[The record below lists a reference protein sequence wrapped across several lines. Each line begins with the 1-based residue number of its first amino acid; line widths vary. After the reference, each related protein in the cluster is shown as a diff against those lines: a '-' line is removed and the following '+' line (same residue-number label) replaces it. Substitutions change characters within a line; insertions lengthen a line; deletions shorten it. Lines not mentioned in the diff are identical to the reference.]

1 MNWLLESGSF
11 CIFLLLIIVALL
23 SIIVLGGFDG
33 IFSTINLLYN
43 FLFRPTFSP
52 ERNVPEK
59 KEVCSSRITMT
70 EIVLPSHADIRGFV
84 FGGVILEWIDLAAGY
99 SAKKHAVYP
108 CVTRSVDAVH
118 FMHPIKVG
126 DFLTIQASVNRA
138 WNTSMEVGVRVETEN
153 PITGKRKYCC
163 HAYLT
168 FVALS
173 GSSKSVGKLLGARHR
188 NLTAKVPRIIPV
200 TPIEQQRYDYA
211 EIRRQARVTKS
222 KHTDDKGHREQHKL
236 EALRELLREWSEHY
250 NTETKSTA
258 ELPPLLQEP
267 EAYSAESNDP
277 AKVYLIRRSSTLK
290 GLPIQ
295 PDTKFSSESF
305 AEVVETVLP
314 QHANTLQITFGG
326 QIMKWMEHC
335 CLVSASRHSRR
346 FLLLARPTYVGDC
359 ITVRSIVSCTFHSSL
374 EVYVSVEAENLMTGE
389 RFFTNDGFYTMVAVD
404 SQNVPT
410 PVPQAITDYEQ
421 EYEVF
426 KDAEV
431 RRTRRLQQ
439 RRELIQKEMA
449 AHPKEFEKYTRDN
462 ENENEN

>member
-1 MNWLLESGSF
+1 
-11 CIFLLLIIVALL
+11 
-23 SIIVLGGFDG
+23 
-33 IFSTINLLYN
+33 
-43 FLFRPTFSP
+43 
-52 ERNVPEK
+52 
-59 KEVCSSRITMT
+59 MT
-70 EIVLPSHADIRGFV
+70 EIVLPSHADTRGFV

-126 DFLTIQASVNRA
+126 DFLIIEASVNHA

-173 GSSKSVGKLLGARHR
+173 GSSKSVGKLLGRHR

-200 TPIEQQRYDYA
+200 TPIEQQRFDYA

-222 KHTDDKGHREQHKL
+222 KHTDDKGQREQHKL
-236 EALRELLREWSEHY
+236 EALRELLRKWSEHH

-267 EAYSAESNDP
+267 ESYSADSNDP
-277 AKVYLIRRSSTLK
+277 ANVYLIRRRSTLK

-295 PDTKFSSESF
+295 PDTKCSSESF

-326 QIMKWMEHC
+326 QIMKWMEQC

-346 FLLLARPTYVGDC
+346 FLLLA
-359 ITVRSIVSCTFHSSL
+359 SL

-410 PVPQAITDYEQ
+410 PVPQTITDYEQ

-426 KDAEV
+426 KDAEF
-431 RRTRRLQQ
+431 RRTTRLQQ

-449 AHPKEFEKYTRDN
+449 AHPKEFEKYTH
-462 ENENEN
+462 ENENESPINS